1 MVPSGGLTVP
11 APAAGLQCVQIPVLQ
26 DDPSGEG
33 GLPLGLSPQ
42 RSAFHPYFTVDL
54 PVYVLQE
61 VLPAPGGFAG
71 LETAQVPGSTINLRD
86 LE

>member
-1 MVPSGGLTVP
+1 MVPSGGLPAP

-26 DDPSGEG
+26 DDSSSEG
-33 GLPLGLSPQ
+33 GLPLALSPQ

-61 VLPAPGGFAG
+61 VLPASGGSAG
-71 LETAQVPGSTINLRD
+71 LEAAQAPGSTINLQD
-86 LE
+86 LQ